1 MAGLTPAD
9 RTHVP
14 ERHIKNKNS
23 NPLTELKKEAQPQH
37 PKVLGGGAGGSGPHG
52 PGRCY
57 PVLHGKVRAGLEHAG
72 QQPDRLSGCVGGCA
86 QAAVAMG
93 DGQGAGGS

>member
-52 PGRCY
+52 PGSS
-57 PVLHGKVRAGLEHAG
+57 VLPRFAWKGEGWSGACWAAAG
-72 QQPDRLSGCVGGCA
+72 QTLGMCGRLCPGSGSHG
-86 QAAVAMG
+86 
-93 DGQGAGGS
+93 